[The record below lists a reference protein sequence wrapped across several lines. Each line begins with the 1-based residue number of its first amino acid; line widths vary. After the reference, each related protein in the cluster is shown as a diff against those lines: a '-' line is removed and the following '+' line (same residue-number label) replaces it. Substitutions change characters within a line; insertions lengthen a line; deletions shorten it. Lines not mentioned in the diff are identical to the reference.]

1 MAAGALVFY
10 MQAGFAMLEAGIVQP
25 KNATNILF
33 KNMLDASL
41 AAMCFW
47 LLGYGI
53 AYGTDKG
60 GFIGSS
66 NFAIDEIYNGAGGGG
81 SDGWEGWFFQWAFAG
96 AAATIVAGSVCER
109 MCAPPLDSRLPLCF
123 LWPCLSLIMAGCRL
137 IIFPPCVQV
146 LRSRHTSCT
155 PSFSPSS
162 STPSLCI
169 GAGAAASSL
178 LGARCPTA
186 KATLARC

>member
-66 NFAIDEIYNGAGGGG
+66 NFAIDEI
-81 SDGWEGWFFQWAFAG
+81 E
-96 AAATIVAGSVCER
+96 
-109 MCAPPLDSRLPLCF
+109 
-123 LWPCLSLIMAGCRL
+123 
-137 IIFPPCVQV
+137 
-146 LRSRHTSCT
+146 
-155 PSFSPSS
+155 
-162 STPSLCI
+162 
-169 GAGAAASSL
+169 
-178 LGARCPTA
+178 
-186 KATLARC
+186 